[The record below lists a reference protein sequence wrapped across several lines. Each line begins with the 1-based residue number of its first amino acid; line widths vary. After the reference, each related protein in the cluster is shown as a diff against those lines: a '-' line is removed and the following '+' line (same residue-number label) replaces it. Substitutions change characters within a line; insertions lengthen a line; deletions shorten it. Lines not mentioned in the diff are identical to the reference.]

1 MRYCIL
7 VIMIFIPTW
16 LMAAPSGPNQA
27 PTVIMAT
34 IIEQDINPSTEYI
47 GHVEAI
53 QAVDLRARVEGF
65 LEQVM
70 FKEGQN
76 VHSGDQLYQ
85 IEKAGYQ
92 VKVDADKARVAQAE
106 ANFAR
111 ASQRLQR
118 LQSARSESVRATDM
132 DNARADVAQTK
143 AQLQEAKAI
152 LANSEINLGYTQ
164 ITSPINGRI
173 GRTAFTRGNL
183 VNPSS
188 GSLARIVQLDPI
200 RVVYSIS
207 ENEVAA
213 IQASLNDA
221 QKNIETASL
230 VPRIKLSNNKI
241 LNNIGKIDFIN
252 NEVDPSTGTIM
263 VSAVYD
269 NHDHLLLPG
278 QYVSIMISQSQPRL
292 LPVAPQAAVLSNQ
305 QGHYV
310 LMVDEQ
316 KKAIVRP
323 IIIGPAIG
331 TMWTIESGLKA
342 GEQIIVGNI
351 QKVRAGQP
359 VQIALAQAKEK

>member
-7 VIMIFIPTW
+7 IILIFIPTW
-16 LMAAPSGPNQA
+16 LMAAPPGPGQA
-27 PTVIMAT
+27 PTVIVAT
-34 IIEQDINPSTEYI
+34 ITEQDINPSTEYI

-53 QAVDLRARVEGF
+53 QTVDLRARVEGF
-65 LEQVM
+65 LEKVM
-70 FKEGQN
+70 FKEGQDIR
-76 VHSGDQLYQ
+76 SGDQLYL

-92 VKVDADKARVAQAE
+92 AKVDADKARVAQAE

-111 ASQRLQR
+111 AGQRLQR

-132 DNARADVAQTK
+132 DNARADAAQTK
-143 AQLQEAKAI
+143 AQLQEANAI

-164 ITSPINGRI
+164 IKSPINGRI

-188 GSLARIVQLDPI
+188 GALARIVQLDPI

-207 ENEVAA
+207 ENEVTA

-221 QKNIETASL
+221 GKNQETASL
-230 VPRIKLSNNKI
+230 VPRIKLSNNTV
-241 LNNIGKIDFIN
+241 LNIIGKIDFIN
-252 NEVDPSTGTIM
+252 NEIDPSTGTLM
-263 VSAVYD
+263 VRAIYD

-278 QYVSIMISQSQPRL
+278 QYVTVMISQSQPRL
-292 LPVAPQAAVLSNQ
+292 LPVAPQVAVLSNQ

-316 KKAIVRP
+316 GKAIIRP

-351 QKVRAGQP
+351 QKVRPGQP
-359 VQIALAQAKEK
+359 VQISQAQTKEN